1 MNEYIRTELKQPVV
15 IENIITVHYFE
26 YTKNFAFSGEAHDF
40 WEIVFA
46 DKGDLYITAGN
57 SEFLLRQG
65 QMFIHRP
72 MEFHNIRCDGKTA
85 SNSVIVTFSCA
96 AAELFAV
103 AGSILRCGD
112 ETRYYYTEK
121 TRVTAV
127 TRIECEHE
135 ITAAEF
141 EALLSER
148 DEALRTIEKTRYL
161 VPFEGHTLEI
171 DVFPFWRDRAFCEC
185 ELQSEDEPLPLP
197 DWLHVYREVTDD
209 PRYTNRALAR
219 SVPDEIL

>member
-1 MNEYIRTELKQPVV
+1 MSYAGLPLEIERKFLIALPDAALLGEKSVKRLAIAQVYLRAGTSGAGRRIRR
-15 IENIITVHYFE
+15 
-26 YTKNFAFSGEAHDF
+26 A
-40 WEIVFA
+40 
-46 DKGDLYITAGN
+46 
-57 SEFLLRQG
+57 
-65 QMFIHRP
+65 
-72 MEFHNIRCDGKTA
+72 
-85 SNSVIVTFSCA
+85 
-96 AAELFAV
+96 
-103 AGSILRCGD
+103 RCGD

-127 TRIECEHE
+127 TRIEREHE

-141 EALLSER
+141 EALLSE
-148 DEALRTIEKTRYL
+148 
-161 VPFEGHTLEI
+161 PFEGHTLEI
-171 DVFPFWRDRAFCEC
+171 DVFPFWCDRAFCEC

>member
-1 MNEYIRTELKQPVV
+1 MKRLAIAQVYLRAGT
-15 IENIITVHYFE
+15 
-26 YTKNFAFSGEAHDF
+26 SG
-40 WEIVFA
+40 
-46 DKGDLYITAGN
+46 AG
-57 SEFLLRQG
+57 R
-65 QMFIHRP
+65 R
-72 MEFHNIRCDGKTA
+72 IRCT
-85 SNSVIVTFSCA
+85 
-96 AAELFAV
+96 
-103 AGSILRCGD
+103 RCGD

-121 TRVTAV
+121 TRITAV
-127 TRIECEHE
+127 TRIEREHE

>member
-1 MNEYIRTELKQPVV
+1 MKITILGPAHPYRGGLASIMEIMARTFRLRGNEVDIKTFTLQYPSLLFPGKSQTVDTPPPADLDICRCVNTVNPFNWLRVGRRIRR
-15 IENIITVHYFE
+15 
-26 YTKNFAFSGEAHDF
+26 A
-40 WEIVFA
+40 
-46 DKGDLYITAGN
+46 
-57 SEFLLRQG
+57 
-65 QMFIHRP
+65 
-72 MEFHNIRCDGKTA
+72 
-85 SNSVIVTFSCA
+85 
-96 AAELFAV
+96 
-103 AGSILRCGD
+103 RCGD

-127 TRIECEHE
+127 TRIEREHE

>member
-1 MNEYIRTELKQPVV
+1 MSEASLPLE
-15 IENIITVHYFE
+15 IERKFLI
-26 YTKNFAFSGEAHDF
+26 ALPDAALLGEKSVKRLA
-40 WEIVFA
+40 IAQV
-46 DKGDLYITAGN
+46 Y
-57 SEFLLRQG
+57 LRG
-65 QMFIHRP
+65 
-72 MEFHNIRCDGKTA
+72 
-85 SNSVIVTFSCA
+85 
-96 AAELFAV
+96 
-103 AGSILRCGD
+103 GD

-127 TRIECEHE
+127 TRIEREHE
-135 ITAAEF
+135 IPAAEF

-171 DVFPFWRDRAFCEC
+171 DVFPFWSDRAFCEC